1 MAGSAL
7 LEREIEKI
15 TGETAELASGRVSEE
30 EREHRSRMSQ
40 NFRDLFEAP
49 EASVY
54 HVHEEERAREER
66 RYYTED
72 RHDPVVPASPDAP
85 SASHRIAD
93 YLAASRTLQDMRERA
108 DETSYASAPEAFA
121 PEAFAP
127 EAYAPAPEMYAPEAY
142 ESMEQEEEYIPY
154 EEYLYQEGILM
165 DASLAPERETKEAPV
180 FSPSYMPEAPV
191 LPDEDDCRPTRRTL
205 EYRYEDEA
213 EDSKEM
219 RAFAGLSA
227 RTKAIL
233 GAVAAAVVL
242 LLAIICINTAILKS
256 INSGVALREGTVQ
269 GLSETLTNIV
279 NEIEGITS
287 PEYVENWAAEHG
299 MTPPES

>member
-15 TGETAELASGRVSEE
+15 TGEAAELAPNRISEE
-30 EREHRSRMSQ
+30 EREHQRRMSQ
-40 NFRDLFEAP
+40 NFRDLFESP
-49 EASVY
+49 EAPVY
-54 HVHEEERAREER
+54 PVHEEERENLEAN
-66 RYYTED
+66 RYYTEE
-72 RHDPVVPASPDAP
+72 RHEPVVPASPDAP

-93 YLAASRTLQDMRERA
+93 YLAASRTLQDMRTRA
-108 DETSYASAPEAFA
+108 QESYAPEAYASAS
-121 PEAFAP
+121 
-127 EAYAPAPEMYAPEAY
+127 EAYAPAPEMYAPELFAPEAY
-142 ESMEQEEEYIPY
+142 MQQEEEYIPY

-165 DASLAPERETKEAPV
+165 DASLAPERQTKEAPV

-191 LPDEDDCRPTRRTL
+191 LPEEDDSRPTRRTL
-205 EYRYEDEA
+205 EYRYEEEH
-213 EDSKEM
+213 EDISQTH
-219 RAFAGLSA
+219 AFAGLSA

-256 INSGVALREGTVQ
+256 INSGVALREGTVKD
-269 GLSETLTNIV
+269 LSETLTGIV
-279 NEIEGITS
+279 SEIEDITS